1 MSIEKQVRDYIFD
14 NIMLASDPAA
24 LANDDSFI
32 DKGIIDS
39 TGILEVTF
47 FLEQQFGIKVS
58 DNELIPENLDSVNNI
73 VRFVE
78 RKKSEG

>member
-1 MSIEKQVRDYIFD
+1 MSIEKQVRDYLFE